1 MLLCFLMLFAIQEN
15 QTIPFMSKTKLY
27 WILQIFGWTAWLA
40 NEALIYANNYGWSL
54 DWFLAADLN
63 VVIAVVLTHNFRKI
77 IKKYGWVE
85 ISIDRVVPRILL
97 AVAFMSVFMALV
109 NIPLDAYLLRE
120 HEEANL
126 WSFFFILQYIFSWAK
141 PLMIWTLF
149 YYASH
154 YFERKSEV
162 EVDKIRLESSIK
174 ETESKVLRAQMNPHF
189 MFNALNSIRAL
200 ILEEPDKAQKAVTQ
214 LSNILR
220 SSLLADRRK
229 TVSLSEELRT
239 VEDYLALEKIR
250 YEERL
255 QVRKSIHP
263 EALTVQVP
271 PMLLQTL
278 VENAIKHGVS
288 KPVKGGFVSLEAKV
302 VNHNLI
308 LIISNTGIL
317 ETTDSEGFGLQNTA
331 HRLELLFGPESKF
344 KIYQSEK
351 EVVTAEINIPIP
363 QPETEKDNPLTVINK
378 QLSVIN
384 KQLVNR

>member
-1 MLLCFLMLFAIQEN
+1 
-15 QTIPFMSKTKLY
+15 MSRTKLY
-27 WILQIFGWTAWLA
+27 WTLQIFGWSAWLI
-40 NEALIYANNYGWSL
+40 NETLIYTNNYGWSL
-54 DWFLAADLN
+54 DWFMAAVLN
-63 VVIAVVLTHNFRKI
+63 ITIVLLMTNYFRKV

-85 ISIDRVVPRILL
+85 IGIDKVIPRILL
-97 AVAFMSVFMALV
+97 AVGFMSIFMALV
-109 NIPLDAYLLRE
+109 NIPLDSYLLRE

-162 EVDKIRLESSIK
+162 EVDKIRLESSVK

-200 ILEEPDKAQKAVTQ
+200 ILEDPDKAQKAVTQ

-229 TVSLSEELRT
+229 TVSLSEEMRT
-239 VEDYLALEKIR
+239 VNDYLALEKIR

-255 QVRKSIHP
+255 QVRKNIYP
-263 EALTVQVP
+263 ETLTVQVP

-288 KPVKGGFVSLEAKV
+288 KPVKGGFVSLESKV
-302 VNHNLI
+302 MGKNL
-308 LIISNTGIL
+308 LITISNTGTL
-317 ETTDSEGFGLQNTA
+317 ERTDSGGFGLENTT

-344 KIYQSEK
+344 TIFQASKD
-351 EVVTAEINIPIP
+351 VVTAEIIIPIP
-363 QPETEKDNPLTVINK
+363 QIEPEKDSPLTKITN
-378 QLSVIN
+378 
-384 KQLVNR
+384 LVKVGY

>member
-1 MLLCFLMLFAIQEN
+1 
-15 QTIPFMSKTKLY
+15 MSRAKLY
-27 WILQIFGWTAWLA
+27 WVLQVFGWSAWLA
-40 NEALIYANNYGWSL
+40 NEALIYANSYGWSL
-54 DWFLAADLN
+54 DWFVAAVLN
-63 VVIAVVLTHNFRKI
+63 VFIAIILTHNFRKV

-85 ISIDRVVPRILL
+85 LPIDRVIPRILV
-97 AVAFMSVFMALV
+97 AVGFMSVFMAFV
-109 NIPLDAYLLRE
+109 NIPLDAYLLRDY
-120 HEEANL
+120 EENNL
-126 WSFFFILQYIFSWAK
+126 WSFFFVLQFIFSWAK

-162 EVDKIRLESSIK
+162 EVDKIRLESSVK

-255 QVRKSIHP
+255 QIRKNIYPDTMH
-263 EALTVQVP
+263 VQVP

-288 KPVKGGFVSLEAKV
+288 KPVKGGFVSLEAKLV
-302 VNHNLI
+302 GKNLLI
-308 LIISNTGIL
+308 IISNTGVL
-317 ETTDSEGFGLQNTA
+317 ETTESGGFGLENTA

-344 KIYQSEK
+344 RIYQASK
-351 EVVTAEINIPIP
+351 EVVTAEITIPIP
-363 QPETEKDNPLTVINK
+363 SVEPEKDTPFSKITNIVKPKVTI
-378 QLSVIN
+378 
-384 KQLVNR
+384 

>member
-1 MLLCFLMLFAIQEN
+1 M
-15 QTIPFMSKTKLY
+15 
-27 WILQIFGWTAWLA
+27 QIFGWSAWLA
-40 NEALIYANNYGWSL
+40 NDTFLYTRSYGWSL
-54 DWFLAADLN
+54 DWF
-63 VVIAVVLTHNFRKI
+63 VIAVLNILIAITMTHNFRKL

-85 ISIDRVVPRILL
+85 LPINQVIPRILL
-97 AVAFMSVFMALV
+97 MVSLMSIIITLINVP
-109 NIPLDAYLLRE
+109 IDSYLLRDV
-120 HEEANL
+120 EETTDF
-126 WSFFFILQYIFSWAK
+126 WSFFTILQFFFNWGK

-162 EVDKIRLESSIK
+162 EVDKIRLESSVK

-200 ILEEPDKAQKAVTQ
+200 ILEDPDKAQKAVTQ

-229 TVSLSEELRT
+229 TVSLSEEMRT
-239 VEDYLALEKIR
+239 VDDYLALEKIR

-255 QVRKSIHP
+255 QIRKNIYP
-263 EALTVQVP
+263 ETLTVQVP

-288 KPVKGGFVSLEAKV
+288 KPVKGGFVSIEAKV
-302 VNHNLI
+302 LITNLVI
-308 LIISNTGIL
+308 IISNTGVL
-317 ETTDSEGFGLQNTA
+317 ESTESEGFGLQNTA

-344 KIYQSEK
+344 KIYQSSK
-351 EVVTAEINIPIP
+351 DVVAAEIIIPIP
-363 QPETEKDNPLTVINK
+363 QIEPEKDNALAKIKEIVK
-378 QLSVIN
+378 VG
-384 KQLVNR
+384 V

>member
-1 MLLCFLMLFAIQEN
+1 M
-15 QTIPFMSKTKLY
+15 
-27 WILQIFGWTAWLA
+27 QIFGWSAWLA
-40 NEALIYANNYGWSL
+40 NDTFLYTRNFGWSL
-54 DWFLAADLN
+54 DWFVTADLN
-63 VVIAVVLTHNFRKI
+63 ILIAIALTHNFRKL

-85 ISIDRVVPRILL
+85 LPINQVIPRILL
-97 AVAFMSVFMALV
+97 MVSLMSLIITFI
-109 NIPLDAYLLRE
+109 NIPIDSYLLKDI
-120 HEEANL
+120 EETDF
-126 WSFFFILQYIFSWAK
+126 WSFFTILQFFFNWGK

-162 EVDKIRLESSIK
+162 EVDKIRLESSVK

-200 ILEEPDKAQKAVTQ
+200 ILEDPDKAQKAVTQ

-229 TVSLSEELRT
+229 TVSLSEEMRT
-239 VEDYLALEKIR
+239 VDDYLALEKIR

-255 QVRKSIHP
+255 QIRKNIYP
-263 EALTVQVP
+263 ETMTVQVP

-288 KPVKGGFVSLEAKV
+288 KPVKGGFVSIEAKV
-302 VNHNLI
+302 IDTNLVI
-308 LIISNTGIL
+308 IISNTGVL
-317 ETTDSEGFGLQNTA
+317 ESTESEGFGLQNTA

-344 KIYQSEK
+344 KIYQSSK
-351 EVVTAEINIPIP
+351 DVVAAEIIIPIP
-363 QPETEKDNPLTVINK
+363 PVDSEKANNPLTKITN
-378 QLSVIN
+378 
-384 KQLVNR
+384 LVKVGVRN

>member
-1 MLLCFLMLFAIQEN
+1 L
-15 QTIPFMSKTKLY
+15 SRTKLY
-27 WILQIFGWTAWLA
+27 WVLQIFGWSAWLI
-40 NEALIYANNYGWSL
+40 NETLIYTNNYGWSL
-54 DWFLAADLN
+54 DWFVAAVLN
-63 VVIAVVLTHNFRKI
+63 IFIVILLTHNFRKV

-85 ISIDRVVPRILL
+85 IGIDKVIPRIIL
-97 AVAFMSVFMALV
+97 AVGFMSIFMALV
-109 NIPLDAYLLRE
+109 NIPLDAYLLRDRE
-120 HEEANL
+120 KANF
-126 WSFFFILQYIFSWAK
+126 WSFFFILQFIFSWAK

-162 EVDKIRLESSIK
+162 EVDKIRLESSVK

-229 TVSLSEELRT
+229 TVSLSEEMRT
-239 VEDYLALEKIR
+239 VDDYLALEKIR

-255 QVRKSIHP
+255 QIRKNIYP
-263 EALTVQVP
+263 ETMTVQVP

-288 KPVKGGFVSLEAKV
+288 KPVRGGFVSIEAKV
-302 VNHNLI
+302 IDTNLVI
-308 LIISNTGIL
+308 IISNTGVL
-317 ETTDSEGFGLQNTA
+317 ETTESEGFGLQNTA

-344 KIYQSEK
+344 KIYQSSK
-351 EVVTAEINIPIP
+351 DVVAAEIIIPIP
-363 QPETEKDNPLTVINK
+363 PVDGERANPLTKIGN
-378 QLSVIN
+378 
-384 KQLVNR
+384 LVKVGVRD

>member
-1 MLLCFLMLFAIQEN
+1 
-15 QTIPFMSKTKLY
+15 MSRTKLY
-27 WILQIFGWTAWLA
+27 WTLQIFGWSAWLA
-40 NEALIYANNYGWSL
+40 NEAFLYNSTYNLSFE
-54 DWFLAADLN
+54 WFLSAILN
-63 VVIAVVLTHNFRKI
+63 IVIAIVLTHNFRKI
-77 IKKYGWVE
+77 IKRYDWIE
-85 ISIDRVVPRILL
+85 IPINKVIPRILL
-97 AVAFMSVFMALV
+97 AVGSMSMFMAIV
-109 NIPLDAYLLRE
+109 NIPIDTYILRE
-120 HEEANL
+120 HEKADF
-126 WSFFFILQYIFSWAK
+126 WSFFFIFQYIFYWAK

-162 EVDKIRLESSIK
+162 EVDKIRLESSVK

-200 ILEEPDKAQKAVTQ
+200 ILEDPDKAQKAVTQ

-255 QVRKSIHP
+255 QVRKNIYP
-263 EALTVQVP
+263 ESLTVQVP

-288 KPVKGGFVSLEAKV
+288 KPVKGGFVSLEAQVIDKV
-302 VNHNLI
+302 LLI
-308 LIISNTGIL
+308 TISNTGVL
-317 ETTDSEGFGLQNTA
+317 ESTESEGFGLQNTA
-331 HRLELLFGPESKF
+331 HRLELLFGSESKF
-344 KIYQSEK
+344 KIFQSAK
-351 EVVTAEINIPIP
+351 EVVTAEITIPIP
-363 QPETEKDNPLTVINK
+363 QIESEKVNPLTKITN
-378 QLSVIN
+378 
-384 KQLVNR
+384 LVKVG

>member
-1 MLLCFLMLFAIQEN
+1 M
-15 QTIPFMSKTKLY
+15 
-27 WILQIFGWTAWLA
+27 
-40 NEALIYANNYGWSL
+40 
-54 DWFLAADLN
+54 
-63 VVIAVVLTHNFRKI
+63 THNFRKL

-85 ISIDRVVPRILL
+85 LPINQVIPRILL
-97 AVAFMSVFMALV
+97 MVSLMSIIITLI
-109 NIPLDAYLLRE
+109 NIPIDSYLLRDI
-120 HEEANL
+120 EETDF
-126 WSFFFILQYIFSWAK
+126 WSFFTILQFFFNWGK

-162 EVDKIRLESSIK
+162 EVDKIRLESSVK

-200 ILEEPDKAQKAVTQ
+200 ILEDPDKAQKAVTQ

-229 TVSLSEELRT
+229 TVSLSEEMRT
-239 VEDYLALEKIR
+239 VDDYLALEKIR

-255 QVRKSIHP
+255 QIRKNIYP
-263 EALTVQVP
+263 ETLTVQVP

-288 KPVKGGFVSLEAKV
+288 KPVKGGFVSIEAKV
-302 VNHNLI
+302 VGTNLVI
-308 LIISNTGIL
+308 IISNTGVL
-317 ETTDSEGFGLQNTA
+317 ETTESEGFGLQNTA

-344 KIYQSEK
+344 KIYQSSK
-351 EVVTAEINIPIP
+351 DVVAAEIIIPIP
-363 QPETEKDNPLTVINK
+363 QIEPEKDSPLSKITN
-378 QLSVIN
+378 
-384 KQLVNR
+384 LVKAGV

>member
-1 MLLCFLMLFAIQEN
+1 MSRAKVYWLL
-15 QTIPFMSKTKLY
+15 QTFCWS
-27 WILQIFGWTAWLA
+27 AWLA
-40 NEALIYANNYGWSL
+40 NEALLYESNYEGIL
-54 DWFLAADLN
+54 DWLGAALLN
-63 VVIAVVLTHNFRKI
+63 FVIVIVVTHNFRKV
-77 IKKYGWVE
+77 IKRYGWVE
-85 ISIDRVVPRILL
+85 LSINRVIPRILI
-97 AVAFMSVFMALV
+97 AVGTMSVFMAFV
-109 NIPLDAYLLRE
+109 NIPLDSYLLKDK
-120 HEEANL
+120 EEADL
-126 WSFFFILQYIFSWAK
+126 WSLFFILQFIFNWAK
-141 PLMIWTLF
+141 PIMIWTLF

-162 EVDKIRLESSIK
+162 EVDKIRLESSVR

-255 QVRKSIHP
+255 QIRKNIYP
-263 EALTVQVP
+263 ETMHVQVP

-288 KPVKGGFVSLEAKV
+288 KPVKGGFVSLETKMV
-302 VNHNLI
+302 GKSLLI
-308 LIISNTGIL
+308 IISNTGVL
-317 ETTDSEGFGLQNTA
+317 ESTDSGGFGLENTA

-344 KIYQSEK
+344 KIYQASK
-351 EVVTAEINIPIP
+351 DVVTAEITIPIP
-363 QPETEKDNPLTVINK
+363 SIEPEKETPFSKISNIVKPKVTI
-378 QLSVIN
+378 
-384 KQLVNR
+384 

>member
-1 MLLCFLMLFAIQEN
+1 MLIICSKGIKFLNNSTIQN
-15 QTIPFMSKTKLY
+15 STLSRTKLY
-27 WILQIFGWTAWLA
+27 WVLQIFGWSAWLA
-40 NEALIYANNYGWSL
+40 NDTFLYTRSFGWSS
-54 DWFLAADLN
+54 DWFVIADLN
-63 VVIAVVLTHNFRKI
+63 ILIAIALTHNFRKL

-85 ISIDRVVPRILL
+85 LPINQVIPRILL
-97 AVAFMSVFMALV
+97 MVSLMSIIITLI
-109 NIPLDAYLLRE
+109 NIPIDSYLLRDI
-120 HEEANL
+120 EETDF
-126 WSFFFILQYIFSWAK
+126 WSFFTILQFFFNWGK

-162 EVDKIRLESSIK
+162 EVDKIRLESSVK

-200 ILEEPDKAQKAVTQ
+200 ILEDPDKAQKAVTQ

-229 TVSLSEELRT
+229 TVSLSEEMRT
-239 VEDYLALEKIR
+239 VDDYLALEKIR

-255 QVRKSIHP
+255 QIRKNIYP
-263 EALTVQVP
+263 ETMTVQVP

-288 KPVKGGFVSLEAKV
+288 KPVKGGFVSIEAKV
-302 VNHNLI
+302 VATNLVM
-308 LIISNTGIL
+308 IISNTGVL
-317 ETTDSEGFGLQNTA
+317 ESTESEGFGLQNTA

-344 KIYQSEK
+344 KIYQSSK
-351 EVVTAEINIPIP
+351 DVVAAEIIIPIP
-363 QPETEKDNPLTVINK
+363 PVDSEKANNPLAKITN
-378 QLSVIN
+378 
-384 KQLVNR
+384 LVKAGVRD

>member
-1 MLLCFLMLFAIQEN
+1 
-15 QTIPFMSKTKLY
+15 MSRTKLY
-27 WILQIFGWTAWLA
+27 WILQIFGWSAWLI
-40 NEALIYANNYGWSL
+40 NETLIYTNNYGWSL
-54 DWFLAADLN
+54 DWFMAAVLN
-63 VVIAVVLTHNFRKI
+63 ITIVLLMTNYFRKV

-85 ISIDRVVPRILL
+85 IGIDKVIPRILL
-97 AVAFMSVFMALV
+97 AVGFMSIFMALV
-109 NIPLDAYLLRE
+109 NIPLDSYLLRE

-162 EVDKIRLESSIK
+162 EVDKIRVESSVK

-200 ILEEPDKAQKAVTQ
+200 ILEDPDKAQKAVTQ

-229 TVSLSEELRT
+229 TVSLSEEMRT
-239 VEDYLALEKIR
+239 VDDYLALEKIR

-255 QVRKSIHP
+255 QVRKNIYP
-263 EALTVQVP
+263 ETLTVQVP

-288 KPVKGGFVSLEAKV
+288 KPVKGGFVSLESKV
-302 VNHNLI
+302 TGKNL
-308 LIISNTGIL
+308 LITISNTGTL
-317 ETTDSEGFGLQNTA
+317 ERTDSGGFGLENTA

-344 KIYQSEK
+344 NIFQASKD
-351 EVVTAEINIPIP
+351 VVTAEIIIPIP
-363 QPETEKDNPLTVINK
+363 QIESEKDSPLMKMTN
-378 QLSVIN
+378 
-384 KQLVNR
+384 LVKVGY